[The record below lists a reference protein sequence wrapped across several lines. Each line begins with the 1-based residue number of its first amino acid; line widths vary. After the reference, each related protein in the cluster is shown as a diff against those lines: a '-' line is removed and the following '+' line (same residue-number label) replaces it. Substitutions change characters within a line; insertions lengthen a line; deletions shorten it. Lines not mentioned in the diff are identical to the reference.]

1 MHEVAFR
8 RFVVAALLTLPL
20 FLLLPMTVYAQEAA
34 ISGTVSDQTGGV
46 LPGVV
51 VRAVNE
57 ANGNSFEAVT
67 DTTGKY
73 LITVRI
79 GEYRVA
85 AELAGFATVERRA
98 VQVQVGQQVALNL
111 QMAPAA
117 LQESVTVTGE
127 SPLVDTTQSNLGST
141 IDARQ
146 VSDLPVNGRNFM
158 DLTLLAAGSRQN
170 FVAETPASSFQL
182 NVDGQQVTQ
191 LIATTFGQPRFSK
204 DTIAEFEVITNRF
217 DARQGRST
225 GIQVN
230 AITKSGTNTAA
241 GSFAGYFRDDRFN
254 AADFIQKD
262 KNGKPLVLPYSDQ
275 QLSTT
280 WGGPIRKD
288 RIHYFVNYE
297 FERSPYTRPYT
308 TPFPAFNL
316 NLQGTYTEKKG
327 GGRVDIQF
335 SPKTHFIYRQNL
347 ERSWDPYDARW
358 AGGSTIHPSSPSS
371 VPKHA
376 NDLTGRLTSVV
387 STSAVNEVAVSYGR
401 FWWQTN
407 PVVDW
412 PNHPQAAAGFTH
424 GTPRI
429 LLRGFTIGQAHTRSP
444 QDLAD
449 ITKTV
454 RDDFSFAFVKGGRHD
469 VKTGGEYVADRS
481 PIFLCINCGG
491 VLDAQGGAI
500 PANIESLFP
509 VYNDVS
515 SWNLNG
521 LPGSILRFYQLA
533 VGDFHVNSPINSF
546 ATWMQDDWTR
556 GKLTMNLGVRYDYVS
571 GTWAE
576 DLPFDQWVPTRP
588 VDKNNVQPRLG
599 FAYSVNDRTVAR
611 GGWGMFAGGATNSS
625 HAYRVDAQ
633 VANIQVNYDGRADFA
648 TNPFNGPIPT
658 YAQAVATSNQ
668 RSPFL
673 TLPAIHSNLPYTHQ
687 ANVGIQRQ
695 LGSTMSLATDFVYT
709 NNKDVVS
716 IMDVNLAFNPATG
729 ANYPFTDL
737 TRRPVKGW
745 GAVNQNVVQPNGPT
759 SYAMQMEFN
768 KRMASHWQLSAT
780 YLLQFDYEYQ
790 YAPVNRDKGCQYA
803 ITNPSPGVFT
813 CEAPITLNPLIADE
827 HFLNGDQ
834 RNRATVNGI
843 WELPVGFQLS
853 GLYFF
858 ADNGKMT
865 PTSGFDI
872 LGLGSSTTAS
882 IVGTNNGITGS
893 ANRLRQDGTLI
904 ARNSFERSDLH
915 RVDMRIQKRFR
926 LSNRVTLDGIA
937 EVFNM
942 FNHANYNAFV
952 TNEAARNYG
961 APQYDSNI
969 AFQPRTMQFGFRTT
983 F

>member
-1 MHEVAFR
+1 MYEISFR
-8 RFVVAALLTLPL
+8 RVVVAALLALPL
-20 FLLLPMTVYAQEAA
+20 LLLPMTASAQEAA
-34 ISGTVSDQTGGV
+34 ISGTITDQTGGV

-57 ANGNSFEAVT
+57 ANGNSFEAVS
-67 DTTGKY
+67 DSTGKY

-79 GEYRVA
+79 GSYRVA
-85 AELAGFATVERRA
+85 AELAGFATIERRG
-98 VQVQVGQQVALNL
+98 VQVLVGQQLALNL
-111 QMAPAA
+111 QMAPAT
-117 LQESVTVTGE
+117 LQESVTVTVE
-127 SPLVDTTQSNLGST
+127 APLVDTTQSNLGTT
-141 IDARQ
+141 IDSRQ

-170 FVAETPASSFQL
+170 FVAETPAASFQL

-191 LIATTFGQPRFSK
+191 LIATSFGQPRFSK

-230 AITKSGTNTAA
+230 AITKSGTNSPSGT
-241 GSFAGYFRDDRFN
+241 FAGYFRDDRFN
-254 AADFIQKD
+254 AKDFIQNK
-262 KNGKPLVLPYSDQ
+262 VLPYSDQ
-275 QLSTT
+275 QVSTT

-297 FERSPYTRPYT
+297 YERSPYTRPYT
-308 TPFPAFNL
+308 TPYPAFNI

-327 GGRVDIQF
+327 GGRVDVQF

-376 NDLTGRLTSVV
+376 NDLTGRLTQVL
-387 STSAVNEVAVSYGR
+387 SASSVNEVAISYGR

-429 LLRGFTIGQAHTRSP
+429 LLRGYTIGQAHTRSP

-449 ITKTV
+449 ITKTI
-454 RDDFSFAFVKGGRHD
+454 RDDFSFAFVKAGRHD
-469 VKTGGEYVADRS
+469 LKTGGEYVADRS

-491 VLDAQGGAI
+491 TLDAQGGNV

-509 VYNDVS
+509 VYNDVA
-515 SWNLNG
+515 SWNLNA
-521 LPGSILRFYQLA
+521 LAPITRFYQLA

-546 ATWMQDDWTR
+546 ATWLQDDWTT
-556 GKLTMNLGVRYDYVS
+556 GKLTMNLGVRYDYVD

-576 DLPFDQWVPTRP
+576 DLPFDQWVPVRS
-588 VDKNNVQPRLG
+588 VDKNNFQPRLG

-633 VANIQVNYDGRADFA
+633 VANIQVNYDGRPDFPL
-648 TNPFNGPIPT
+648 NPFNGPIPT

-673 TLPAIHSNLPYTHQ
+673 TLPSINSNLPYTHQ
-687 ANVGIQRQ
+687 ANFGIQRQ
-695 LGSTMSLATDFVYT
+695 LGAAMSVSSDFVYT
-709 NNKDVVS
+709 KNKDVVS

-759 SYAMQMEFN
+759 SYAVQAEFN
-768 KRMASHWQLSAT
+768 KRMANHWQFSAT

-790 YAPVNRDKGCQYA
+790 YAPINRDKGCSEP
-803 ITNPSPGVFT
+803 ITNPSPNVFT
-813 CEAPITLNPLIADE
+813 CDAPMTLHPLLVDE
-827 HFLNGDQ
+827 RFLNGDQ
-834 RNRATVNGI
+834 RNRATFNGI
-843 WELPVGFQLS
+843 WELPAGFQLS

-858 ADNGKMT
+858 ADNGKT
-865 PTSGFDI
+865 TATSGLDV
-872 LGLGSSTTAS
+872 LGLGASTTAS
-882 IVGTNNGITGS
+882 LVGTNAGITGS
-893 ANRLRQDGTLI
+893 ANRLRADGTLVP
-904 ARNSFERSDLH
+904 RNSFNRSDLH
-915 RVDMRIQKRFR
+915 RIDTRIQKRFK
-926 LSNRVTLDGIA
+926 LNNRVTIDGIA
-937 EVFNM
+937 EVFNL

-952 TNEAARNYG
+952 TNEAARNFG
-961 APQYDSNI
+961 APQYDANI

>member
-1 MHEVAFR
+1 MREISFR
-8 RFVVAALLTLPL
+8 RVVIAALLALP
-20 FLLLPMTVYAQEAA
+20 FLLLPTTASAQEAA
-34 ISGTVSDQTGGV
+34 IGGTVTDQTGGV

-51 VRAVNE
+51 VRVVNE
-57 ANGNSFEAVT
+57 ENGNSFEGVT
-67 DTTGKY
+67 DSTGKY
-73 LITVRI
+73 LIPVRI
-79 GEYRVA
+79 GTYRIG
-85 AELAGFATVERRA
+85 AELSGFSMAERRG
-98 VQVQVGQQVALNL
+98 VQVLVGQQLALNL
-111 QMAPAA
+111 QMAPAT

-127 SPLVDTTQSNLGST
+127 APLVDTTQSNLGST
-141 IDARQ
+141 IDSRQ

-191 LIATTFGQPRFSK
+191 SIATTFGQPRFSK

-230 AITKSGTNTAA
+230 AITKSGTNSPS
-241 GSFAGYFRDDRFN
+241 GSFAGYFRDSRFN
-254 AADFIQKD
+254 AKDFIQNK
-262 KNGKPLVLPYSDQ
+262 VLPYSDQ
-275 QLSTT
+275 QLSATY
-280 WGGPIRKD
+280 GGPIRKD
-288 RIHYFVNYE
+288 RIHYFLNYE
-297 FERSPYTRPYT
+297 YERSPYTRPYT
-308 TPFPAFNL
+308 TPYPAFNI

-327 GGRVDIQF
+327 GGRLDIQF

-347 ERSWDPYDARW
+347 ERTWDPYDARW

-376 NDLTGRLTSVV
+376 NDLTGRLTQVV

-407 PVVDW
+407 PVVNW
-412 PNHPQAAAGFTH
+412 PQHPQAAAGFTH

-469 VKTGGEYVADRS
+469 VKTGGEYIADRS

-491 VLDAQGGAI
+491 TLDAQGGPV

-509 VYNDVS
+509 VYNDVT
-515 SWNLNG
+515 SWNLNA
-521 LPGSILRFYQLA
+521 LAPITRFYQLA

-546 ATWMQDDWTR
+546 ATWAQDDWTH
-556 GKLTMNLGVRYDYVS
+556 GKLTLNLGVRYDYVD

-576 DLPFDQWVPTRP
+576 DLPFDQWVPVRS

-599 FAYSVNDRTVAR
+599 FAYSLNDRTVAR
-611 GGWGMFAGGATNSS
+611 GGWGMFSGGAINSS

-633 VANIQVNYDGRADFA
+633 VANIQVNYDGRPDFPL
-648 TNPFNGPIPT
+648 NPFNGPIPT

-695 LGSTMSLATDFVYT
+695 IGAAMSLATDFIYT

-729 ANYPFTDL
+729 APFPFTDL
-737 TRRPVKGW
+737 AHRPVKGW

-759 SYAMQMEFN
+759 SYAMQFELN
-768 KRMASHWQLSAT
+768 KRMANHWQLSAT
-780 YLLQFDYEYQ
+780 YLLQFNYEYQ
-790 YAPVNRDKGCQYA
+790 YAPVNIDKGCKYA
-803 ITNPSPGVFT
+803 ITNPSANVFT
-813 CEAPITLNPLIADE
+813 CDAPIALNPLLVNE

-843 WELPVGFQLS
+843 WELPAGFQLS

-865 PTSGFDI
+865 PTSGLDI
-872 LGLGSSTTAS
+872 LGLGASATAS

-893 ANRLRQDGTLI
+893 ANRLLANGSLI
-904 ARNSFERSDLH
+904 ERNSFDRTNLH
-915 RVDMRIQKRFR
+915 RVDTRLQKRFK
-926 LSNRVTLDGIA
+926 LSNRVTIDGIA

-952 TNEAARNYG
+952 TNQAARNYG

-969 AFQPRTMQFGFRTT
+969 AFQPRTAQFGFRTT

>member
-1 MHEVAFR
+1 MHQIRGLAI
-8 RFVVAALLTLPL
+8 AALLTLPL
-20 FLLLPMTVYAQEAA
+20 FLLPVTAFAQEAA
-34 ISGTVSDQTGGV
+34 ISGTISDQTGGV

-67 DTTGKY
+67 DSTGKY
-73 LITVRI
+73 LIPVRI

-85 AELAGFATVERRA
+85 AELAGFASVERRG

-127 SPLVDTTQSNLGST
+127 APLVDTTQSNLGSN
-141 IDARQ
+141 INSLQ

-191 LIATTFGQPRFSK
+191 LIATSFGQPRFSK

-230 AITKSGTNTAA
+230 AITKSGTNTPS
-241 GSFAGYFRDDRFN
+241 GSFAGYFRDAKFN
-254 AADFIQKD
+254 AADFIQK
-262 KNGKPLVLPYSDQ
+262 KVLPYSDQ
-275 QLSTT
+275 QLTTT
-280 WGGPIRKD
+280 WGGPIKKD
-288 RIHYFVNYE
+288 RIHYFLNYE
-297 FERSPYTRPYT
+297 YERSPYTRPYT
-308 TPFPAFNL
+308 TPFPSFNI
-316 NLQGTYTEKKG
+316 NLQGTYSEKKG
-327 GGRVDIQF
+327 GGRLDVQF
-335 SPKTHFIYRQNL
+335 SPKTHFVYRQNL

-371 VPKHA
+371 VPKTA
-376 NDLTGRLTSVV
+376 NDITARLTHVLSA
-387 STSAVNEVAVSYGR
+387 SAVNEVAYSWGR
-401 FWWQTN
+401 YWWQTN
-407 PVVDW
+407 PVVNW
-412 PNHPQAAAGFTH
+412 PNHPQAAAGFSH

-444 QDLAD
+444 QDLTD
-449 ITKTV
+449 GEPSV
-454 RDDFSFAFVKGGRHD
+454 RDDLSFSFVQGGRHD
-469 VKTGGEYVADRS
+469 VKTGAEYIHSDS

-491 VLDAQGGAI
+491 TLDAQNG
-500 PANIESLFP
+500 PVPSNIESLFP

-515 SWNLNG
+515 SWQLNA
-521 LPGSILRFYQLA
+521 LAPITRFYQLA
-533 VGDFHVNSPINSF
+533 VGDFHVSSPIRSF
-546 ATWMQDDWTR
+546 ATWAQDDWTK
-556 GKLTMNLGVRYDYVS
+556 GKLTMNLGLRYDYIN

-576 DLPFDQWVPTRP
+576 DRAFDPWVPVRP
-588 VDKNNVQPRLG
+588 VDKNNIQPRLG
-599 FAYSVNDRTVAR
+599 FAYSINDRTVAR
-611 GGWGMFAGGATNSS
+611 GGWGLFAGGAVNSS
-625 HAYRVDAQ
+625 HAYRVDSQ
-633 VANIQVNYDGRADFA
+633 VANIQVNYDGRPDFPL
-648 TNPFNGPIPT
+648 NPFNGPIPT
-658 YAQAVATSNQ
+658 YAQAVASSNQ

-673 TLPAIHSNLPYTHQ
+673 TLPSINSNLPYTNQ

-695 LGSTMSLATDFVYT
+695 IGSAISLATDFVYT
-709 NNKDVVS
+709 KNKDVVS
-716 IMDVNLAFNPATG
+716 ITDVNLAYNPATG

-745 GAVNQNVVQPNGPT
+745 GAVNQNVVQPDGLT
-759 SYAMQMEFN
+759 SYAMQMELT
-768 KRMASHWQLSAT
+768 KRMADHWQLSAT
-780 YLLQFDYEYQ
+780 YLLQFNYDYQ
-790 YAPVNRDKGCQYA
+790 YAPINRDKGCTNP

-813 CEAPITLNPLIADE
+813 CDTPMTLAPLFVDQR
-827 HFLNGDQ
+827 FLNGDQ

-843 WELPVGFQLS
+843 WELPAGFQLS

-858 ADNGKMT
+858 ADNGKT
-865 PTSGFDI
+865 TATSGVDT
-872 LGLGSSTTAS
+872 LGMGASTTAT
-882 IVGTNNGITGS
+882 IGGTGVTGS
-893 ANRLRQDGTLI
+893 ANRLRRDGTLVP
-904 ARNSFERSDLH
+904 RNGFDRTNLH

-926 LSNRVTLDGIA
+926 LNGRVTLDGIA

-952 TNEAARNYG
+952 TNEAAPNFG
-961 APQYDSNI
+961 QPQYDSNI

>member
-1 MHEVAFR
+1 MHHITVR
-8 RFVVAALLTLPL
+8 RLLVAA
-20 FLLLPMTVYAQEAA
+20 FIVLLPSAVLAQEAA
-34 ISGTVSDQTGGV
+34 ISGTITDATGGV

-51 VRAVNE
+51 VRGVNE

-67 DTTGKY
+67 DSTGKY
-73 LITVRI
+73 LLTVRI
-79 GEYRVA
+79 GGYRVA
-85 AELAGFATVERRA
+85 AELAGFATVERRG

-127 SPLVDTTQSNLGST
+127 APLVDTSQSNLGSN

-230 AITKSGTNTAA
+230 AITKSGTNSPA
-241 GSFAGYFRDDRFN
+241 GSFAGYFRDAKFN
-254 AADFIQKD
+254 AEDFIQHK
-262 KNGKPLVLPYSDQ
+262 VLPYADQ
-275 QLSTT
+275 QLTT
-280 WGGPIRKD
+280 TFGGPIRKD
-288 RIHYFVNYE
+288 RIHYFLNYE
-297 FERSPYTRPYT
+297 YERSPYTRPYT
-308 TPFPAFNL
+308 TPYPAFNI

-327 GGRVDIQF
+327 GGRLDVQF
-335 SPKTHFIYRQNL
+335 SPKTHFVYRQNL

-371 VPKHA
+371 VPKTA
-376 NDLTGRLTSVV
+376 NDVTARLTRVLSA
-387 STSAVNEVAVSYGR
+387 SAVNEVAYSWGR
-401 FWWQTN
+401 YWWQTN
-407 PVVDW
+407 PVVNW
-412 PNHPQAAAGFTH
+412 PNHPQAAAGFSH

-444 QDLAD
+444 QDLTD
-449 ITKTV
+449 GGPSV
-454 RDDFSFAFVKGGRHD
+454 RDDLSFSFVEHGRHD
-469 VKTGGEYVADRS
+469 VKTGAEYIHSNS

-491 VLDAQGGAI
+491 TLDAQNGPV
-500 PANIESLFP
+500 PANVESLFP
-509 VYNDVS
+509 VFNDVS
-515 SWNLNG
+515 SWNLNA
-521 LPGSILRFYQLA
+521 LAPITRFYQLA
-533 VGDFHVNSPINSF
+533 VGDFHVDSPIRSF
-546 ATWMQDDWTR
+546 ATWVQDDWTH
-556 GKLTMNLGVRYDYVS
+556 GKLTMNLGVRYDYIK

-576 DLPFDQWVPTRP
+576 DLPFDQWVPVRP
-588 VDKNNVQPRLG
+588 IDKDNIQPRLG
-599 FAYSVNDRTVAR
+599 FAYSINDRTVAR
-611 GGWGMFAGGATNSS
+611 GGWGLFAGGATNSS

-633 VANIQVNYDGRADFA
+633 VANIQVNYDGRPDFPM
-648 TNPFNGPIPT
+648 NPFNGPIPT
-658 YAQAVATSNQ
+658 YAQAVATATQ

-673 TLPAIHSNLPYTHQ
+673 TLPSIKSNLAYTDQ
-687 ANVGIQRQ
+687 ANVGVQRQ
-695 LGSTMSLATDFVYT
+695 LGTAMSLSTDFVYT
-709 NNKDVVS
+709 KNKDVVS
-716 IMDVNLAFNPATG
+716 TMDVNLAYNPATG

-745 GAVNQNVVQPNGPT
+745 GTVNQNIVQPDGLT
-759 SYAMQMEFN
+759 SYALQMELN
-768 KRMASHWQLSAT
+768 KRMSNHWQLSAT
-780 YLLQFDYEYQ
+780 YLLQFNYDYQ
-790 YAPVNRDKGCQYA
+790 YAPINRDKGCSA
-803 ITNPSPGVFT
+803 PITNPSPGVFT
-813 CEAPITLNPLIADE
+813 CDVAMTLHPVLADE
-827 HFLNGDQ
+827 RFLNGDQ
-834 RNRATVNGI
+834 RNRATLNGI

-858 ADNGKMT
+858 ADNGKAT
-865 PTSGFDI
+865 PTSGVDV
-872 LGLGSSTTAS
+872 LGVGGS
-882 IVGTNNGITGS
+882 GG
-893 ANRLRQDGTLI
+893 RLRRDGTLI
-904 ARNSFERSDLH
+904 ERNSFERTDLH
-915 RVDMRIQKRFR
+915 RVDMRLQKRFKLNGR
-926 LSNRVTLDGIA
+926 MTLDGIA

-952 TNEAARNYG
+952 TNEAAANYRQ
-961 APQYDSNI
+961 PQYDSNI

>member
-1 MHEVAFR
+1 MHQITVR
-8 RFVVAALLTLPL
+8 RLLVAA
-20 FLLLPMTVYAQEAA
+20 FIVLLPSAVLAQEAA
-34 ISGTVSDQTGGV
+34 ISGTITDATGGV

-67 DTTGKY
+67 DSTGKY
-73 LITVRI
+73 LLTVRI
-79 GEYRVA
+79 GGYRVA
-85 AELAGFATVERRA
+85 GELAGFATVERRG

-127 SPLVDTTQSNLGST
+127 APLVDTSQSNLGSN

-230 AITKSGTNTAA
+230 AITKSGTNTPA
-241 GSFAGYFRDDRFN
+241 GSFAGYFRDAKFN
-254 AADFIQKD
+254 AEDFIQHK
-262 KNGKPLVLPYSDQ
+262 VLPYADQ
-275 QLSTT
+275 QLTT
-280 WGGPIRKD
+280 TFGGPIRKD
-288 RIHYFVNYE
+288 RIHYFLNYE
-297 FERSPYTRPYT
+297 YERSPYTRPYT
-308 TPFPAFNL
+308 TPYPAFNI

-327 GGRVDIQF
+327 GGRLDVQF
-335 SPKTHFIYRQNL
+335 SPKTHFVYRQNL

-371 VPKHA
+371 VPKTA
-376 NDLTGRLTSVV
+376 NDVTARLTRVLSA
-387 STSAVNEVAVSYGR
+387 SAVNEVAYSWGR
-401 FWWQTN
+401 YWWQTN
-407 PVVDW
+407 PVVNW
-412 PNHPQAAAGFTH
+412 PNHPQAAAGFSH

-444 QDLAD
+444 QDLTD
-449 ITKTV
+449 GGPSV
-454 RDDFSFAFVKGGRHD
+454 RDDLSFSFVEHGRHD
-469 VKTGGEYVADRS
+469 VKTGGEYIHSNS

-491 VLDAQGGAI
+491 TLDAQNGPV

-515 SWNLNG
+515 SWNLNA
-521 LPGSILRFYQLA
+521 LAPITRFYQLA
-533 VGDFHVNSPINSF
+533 VGDFHVDSPIRSF
-546 ATWMQDDWTR
+546 ATWVQDDWTH
-556 GKLTMNLGVRYDYVS
+556 GKLTMNLGVRYDYIK

-576 DLPFDQWVPTRP
+576 DLPFDQWVPVRP
-588 VDKNNVQPRLG
+588 IDKDNIQPRLG
-599 FAYSVNDRTVAR
+599 FAYSINDRTVAR
-611 GGWGMFAGGATNSS
+611 GGWGLFAGGATNSS

-633 VANIQVNYDGRADFA
+633 VANIQVNYDGRPDFPM
-648 TNPFNGPIPT
+648 NPFNGPIPT
-658 YAQAVATSNQ
+658 YAQAVATATQ

-673 TLPAIHSNLPYTHQ
+673 TLPSIKSNLGYTDQ
-687 ANVGIQRQ
+687 ANVGVQRQ
-695 LGSTMSLATDFVYT
+695 LGTAMSLSTDFVFT
-709 NNKDVVS
+709 KNKDVVS
-716 IMDVNLAFNPATG
+716 TMDVNLAYNPATG

-745 GAVNQNVVQPNGPT
+745 GTVNQNIVQPDGLT
-759 SYAMQMEFN
+759 SYALQMELN
-768 KRMASHWQLSAT
+768 KRMSNHWQLSAT
-780 YLLQFDYEYQ
+780 YLLQFNYDYQ
-790 YAPVNRDKGCQYA
+790 YAPINRDKGCTA
-803 ITNPSPGVFT
+803 PITNPSPGVFT
-813 CEAPITLNPLIADE
+813 CDVAMTLHPVLADE
-827 HFLNGDQ
+827 RFLNGDQ
-834 RNRATVNGI
+834 RNRATLNGI

-858 ADNGKMT
+858 ADNGKAT
-865 PTSGFDI
+865 PTSGVDV
-872 LGLGSSTTAS
+872 LGVGGS
-882 IVGTNNGITGS
+882 GG
-893 ANRLRQDGTLI
+893 RLRRDGTLI
-904 ARNSFERSDLH
+904 ARNSFERTDLH
-915 RVDMRIQKRFR
+915 RVDMRLQKRFKLNGR
-926 LSNRVTLDGIA
+926 MTLDGIA

-952 TNEAARNYG
+952 TNEAAANYRQ
-961 APQYDSNI
+961 PQYDSNI